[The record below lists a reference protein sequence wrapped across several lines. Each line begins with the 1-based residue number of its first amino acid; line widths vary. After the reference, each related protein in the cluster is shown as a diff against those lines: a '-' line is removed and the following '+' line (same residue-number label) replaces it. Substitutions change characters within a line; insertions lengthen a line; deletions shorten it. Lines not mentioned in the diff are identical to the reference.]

1 VVIPTRFRGQ
11 IHCVVGSLLLT
22 CLGILWGQPG
32 WAQAPQISA
41 AGVVNAGSY
50 AQPISPGSIVSIF
63 GTNLAYTTASEQGT
77 PLPKV
82 LAGTSVTLNGVNAPL
97 FFVSPG
103 QINLQ
108 APWSLQSSLDLS
120 GSFYRSATVVVTTPS
135 GSSAPVHAPLYQ
147 SGPAIF
153 SLDLSGCGRAAAL
166 NIAPDGGVSLNS
178 PSNSAAPSDYVSLYG
193 TGFGQVYFPPPDGTP
208 ATGPQRLIQGGGVL
222 IDGQPLI
229 GDAYDGLAP
238 TLVGVNQT
246 NFQIPLGTREG
257 CAVPVAVGGPLSPS
271 LSISIHSGRGQCV
284 DPPIQSYGQVSLT
297 KTVASGTAN
306 DGETDTLTA
315 VFPSAPGLKP
325 PPTPTPGFGTS
336 NNYAADVRVSR
347 SCAVAGCANL
357 SAGTIKVQ
365 AINTGA
371 SATVQPI
378 SQMGGV
384 IYQQTLPAG
393 FILPGPYT
401 ISSSSGRVTLR
412 AGLNVDA
419 PIHIQTP
426 LPPGTMIPTRWPLTV
441 KWTGGIPGYL
451 VRLTLISGPGF
462 NRGFSHVYVDAASG
476 SFTFDPLCAPE
487 QPTGS
492 PSCSLGPFP
501 SNDAQVIVE
510 VSPGFPI
517 SVAAQ
522 GVTGSVQVSWTYR
535 YVFGGLV
542 LTP

>member
-1 VVIPTRFRGQ
+1 MTFTCFFGILGACDDRRDPHMFLAFLRFPALHKPLAVAIRPRFRGQ
-11 IHCVVGSLLLT
+11 IHHSTVRQAIT
-22 CLGILWGQPG
+22 CLGLLCVRLG
-32 WAQAPQISA
+32 WAQAPHITS

-63 GTNLAYTTASEQGT
+63 GTNLASTTATARGT
-77 PLPKV
+77 PLPPV
-82 LAGTSVTLNGVNAPL
+82 LVGTSVTLNGINAPL

-108 APWSLQSSLDLS
+108 VPWSLQSSLDPS
-120 GSFYRSATVVVTTPS
+120 GSFYRSAIVVVTTRS
-135 GSSAPVHAPLYQ
+135 GSSAPLQAPLYQ

-166 NIAPDGGVSLNS
+166 NVAPDGGVSLNS
-178 PSNSAAPSDYVSLYG
+178 PSNSAAPGDYVSIYG
-193 TGFGQVYFPPPDGTP
+193 TGFGLVYFPPPDGTP
-208 ATGPQRLIQGGGVL
+208 ATGPQPLIQGGGVV

-229 GDAYDGLAP
+229 SDAYDGLAP

-246 NFQIPLGTREG
+246 NFQIPVGTREG
-257 CAVPVAVGGPLSPS
+257 CAVPVAIGGPLSPS

-306 DGETDTLTA
+306 AGETDTLTA

-325 PPTPTPGFGTS
+325 PPAPAPSGPFI
-336 NNYAADVRVSR
+336 NNYSDVLVSR
-347 SCAVAGCANL
+347 SCPVAGYANL
-357 SAGTIKVQ
+357 SA
-365 AINTGA
+365 A
-371 SATVQPI
+371 
-378 SQMGGV
+378 
-384 IYQQTLPAG
+384 
-393 FILPGPYT
+393 
-401 ISSSSGRVTLR
+401 ISSASGPVTFH
-412 AGLNVDA
+412 AGLEVDS
-419 PIHIQTP
+419 PIQIQTP
-426 LPPGTMIPTRWPLTV
+426 LPPGTVIPTRWPLTV

-451 VRLTLISGPGF
+451 VKLTLISGPGLNRSF
-462 NRGFSHVYVDAASG
+462 NYAYVDAASS
-476 SFTFDPLCAPE
+476 SFTFDPLCFPE

-492 PSCSLGPFP
+492 PSCSLGPIP

-522 GVTGSVQVSWTYR
+522 GITGRAQVSWTYR
-535 YVFGGLV
+535 YIFGGLV
-542 LTP
+542 LSD